1 MDPGE
6 QGAHGVWL
14 LDSAAGRLPE
24 LIELS
29 SVKYSQFPVDISDC
43 EEDGGVQAF
52 VIKAIHEKAEELADG
67 SGHALQSLS
76 LRVQV
81 TGDCNDPEEVQVAL
95 EKLTEL
101 DLSIPEVTTRI
112 DKASIVVT
120 PRLDPTIYEGQT
132 TALAKAVNLMSALD
146 DSTYPE
152 WVEGLLEQWQGL
164 EEQCF
169 KRQRGSTEGMDDV
182 LSGQTDRVRKQLA
195 LIINSMLE
203 QQK

>member
-1 MDPGE
+1 M
-6 QGAHGVWL
+6 
-14 LDSAAGRLPE
+14 
-24 LIELS
+24 
-29 SVKYSQFPVDISDC
+29 
-43 EEDGGVQAF
+43 
-52 VIKAIHEKAEELADG
+52 
-67 SGHALQSLS
+67 
-76 LRVQV
+76 
-81 TGDCNDPEEVQVAL
+81 
-95 EKLTEL
+95 
-101 DLSIPEVTTRI
+101 TTRI

-120 PRLDPTIYEGQT
+120 PRLDPTVYEGQT
-132 TALAKAVNLMSALD
+132 TALAKAVNLMSALE
-146 DSTYPE
+146 DSTYPG